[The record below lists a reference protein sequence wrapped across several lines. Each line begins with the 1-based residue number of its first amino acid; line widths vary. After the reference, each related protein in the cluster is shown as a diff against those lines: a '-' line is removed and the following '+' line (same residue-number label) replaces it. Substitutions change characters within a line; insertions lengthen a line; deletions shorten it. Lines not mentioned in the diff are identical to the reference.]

1 MTYLISV
8 VLVLFLAADNE
19 TQVNVWRLLGVRMD
33 WDEEENLAWELV
45 AREAQQRYAETW
57 GARKWEVFLQ
67 SERTLL
73 ESRVGLAVF
82 GPPDEQLGGYR
93 QKQVKTITKLCDMI
107 VRKTRKYA
115 NLGQVKISCI
125 FVSAKSKK
133 ERFTVPL
140 IRVLKYDYADDV
152 CNHRFYDSNC
162 HMYSGWD
169 EFLRQNRLP
178 QCLLLYPTNGIYT
191 LKNGKVMLSRGESR
205 RWFSTAVAT
214 LRPWASLGITGFG
227 LESSR
232 VPVVV
237 NPVVAGTA
245 MKGALFI
252 ARRVSTKR
260 SRVREGESAENE
272 TDSEQL

>member
-1 MTYLISV
+1 
-8 VLVLFLAADNE
+8 
-19 TQVNVWRLLGVRMD
+19 MD

-45 AREAQQRYAETW
+45 AREAQQRFAETW
-57 GARKWEVFLQ
+57 GSRKWEVFLQ

-73 ESRVGLAVF
+73 EARVGLAVF
-82 GPPDEQLGGYR
+82 GPPDEQLGGYK
-93 QKQVKTITKLCDMI
+93 QKQVRTITKLCDMI
-107 VRKTRKYA
+107 VRKTRNYV
-115 NLGQVKISCI
+115 NLGQVKISCV

-133 ERFTVPL
+133 ERVTVPL
-140 IRVLKYDYADDV
+140 IRVLKYDYADDI
-152 CNHRFYDSNC
+152 CNHRFFDSNC

-169 EFLRQNRLP
+169 DFLRHNKLP

-205 RWFSTAVAT
+205 RWFSTAIAT
-214 LRPWASLGITGFG
+214 LHPWAPLGFAGFG

-232 VPVVV
+232 VPVV

-252 ARRVSTKR
+252 ARNVSTMK
-260 SRVREGESAENE
+260 SRVREGEAVENE
-272 TDSEQL
+272 TSRAAVTII

>member
-1 MTYLISV
+1 M
-8 VLVLFLAADNE
+8 E
-19 TQVNVWRLLGVRMD
+19 

-57 GARKWEVFLQ
+57 GSRKWEVFLQ

-73 ESRVGLAVF
+73 DTRVGLALF
-82 GPPDEQLGGYR
+82 GPPDEQLGGYK

-107 VRKTRKYA
+107 VRKTKNYT

-125 FVSAKSKK
+125 FVSAKSRKD
-133 ERFTVPL
+133 RFTVPL
-140 IRVLKYDYADDV
+140 IRVLKYDNADDA
-152 CNHRFYDSNC
+152 CNHRFVDSNC
-162 HMYSGWD
+162 RMYRGWD
-169 EFLRQNRLP
+169 DFLKRNKLP

-205 RWFSTAVAT
+205 RWLSTAVAT
-214 LRPWASLGITGFG
+214 IRPWASLGLGGFG

-237 NPVVAGTA
+237 NPAVAGTA

-252 ARRVSTKR
+252 ARSVSTKR
-260 SRVREGESAENE
+260 SRVREGEAAENE
-272 TDSEQL
+272 TDSVQL

>member
-1 MTYLISV
+1 
-8 VLVLFLAADNE
+8 
-19 TQVNVWRLLGVRMD
+19 MD
-33 WDEEENLAWELV
+33 WDEEENLAWEVV
-45 AREAQQRYAETW
+45 AREAQQRFAETW
-57 GARKWEVFLQ
+57 GSRKWEVFLQ

-73 ESRVGLAVF
+73 EARVGLAVF

-107 VRKTRKYA
+107 VRKTRKYV

-125 FVSAKSKK
+125 FVCAKSKK

-140 IRVLKYDYADDV
+140 IRVLKYDYADDM
-152 CNHRFYDSNC
+152 CNHRFFDSNC

-169 EFLRQNRLP
+169 DFLRRNKLP
-178 QCLLLYPTNGIYT
+178 QCLLLYPKNGIYT

-205 RWFSTAVAT
+205 RSFSTAVAT
-214 LRPWASLGITGFG
+214 LRPWASLGYTGFG

-232 VPVVV
+232 VPVV
-237 NPVVAGTA
+237 NPLVAGTA

-252 ARRVSTKR
+252 ARNVSTKR
-260 SRVREGESAENE
+260 SKVREGEAIENE
-272 TDSEQL
+272 TTRAAVTNI

>member
-1 MTYLISV
+1 M
-8 VLVLFLAADNE
+8 E
-19 TQVNVWRLLGVRMD
+19 

-45 AREAQQRYAETW
+45 AREAQQRFAETW
-57 GARKWEVFLQ
+57 GSRKWDVFLQ
-67 SERTLL
+67 SERTQL
-73 ESRVGLAVF
+73 EARVGLAVF

-93 QKQVKTITKLCDMI
+93 QKQVKTINKLCDMI
-107 VRKTRKYA
+107 VRKTRNYV

-152 CNHRFYDSNC
+152 CNHRFFDSNC
-162 HMYSGWD
+162 RMYSGW
-169 EFLRQNRLP
+169 ESFLRHNKLP

-205 RWFSTAVAT
+205 RWFSTAVGT
-214 LRPWASLGITGFG
+214 QSSWAPLAFAGFG

-232 VPVVV
+232 VPVV

-252 ARRVSTKR
+252 ARNVSTKKN
-260 SRVREGESAENE
+260 RVREGEAIENE
-272 TDSEQL
+272 TSRAAVTII